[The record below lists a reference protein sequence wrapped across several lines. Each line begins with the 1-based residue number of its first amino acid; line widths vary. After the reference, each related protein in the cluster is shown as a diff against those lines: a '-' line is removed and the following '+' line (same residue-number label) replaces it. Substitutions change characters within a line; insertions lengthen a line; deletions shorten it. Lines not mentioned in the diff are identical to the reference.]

1 MLSVLIVDD
10 EEWIRLGIVSKLRK
24 SRFNFSQI
32 LQEQS
37 AEQALETA
45 IDVQPDIVLCDIRMD
60 GMDGLAFSHKLL
72 ELLPNTKIVIIS
84 GYNEFLYAKEAIRL
98 GVSDYLLKPIDTAS
112 LSQALEKCVR
122 QIELNQRHQSALS
135 AVKKS
140 IQRKTLRSAAADILT
155 QSDPDYSQLFSNY
168 IDGGAFLAYYLYLD
182 ISCSLSTDNL
192 DDYLT
197 RQFPELRLGEN
208 LIYYENQCN
217 EFLIVLYQSPIEK
230 CFEPEP
236 LVKMLEN
243 LLYAESH
250 GTLPCQYTI
259 GVSAAHLDLRTAVN
273 EAILCMKHRILC
285 INKRILYPQ
294 DIAQFTS
301 VKIDL
306 AFLSDLKEILCRK
319 DKNHMEAVLK
329 SMYHS
334 IEESSLSYETL
345 QNVYLRV
352 LILLGEHL
360 SFPPVQP
367 LQMPAEIYYF
377 SSVWDWIDFL
387 KELLTRFLEN
397 EQPASRE
404 EDPRFKLIGEIQA
417 YIQENFSQKLSL
429 SEIAQQ
435 KHINYCYLSLLFKD
449 VANVT
454 FQDYLMDVRLNHACQ
469 LLQTG
474 QYKIKD
480 VAELSGFS
488 DQHYFS
494 KIFKKITGYTPREY
508 QQNKVL

>member
-1 MLSVLIVDD
+1 
-10 EEWIRLGIVSKLRK
+10 
-24 SRFNFSQI
+24 
-32 LQEQS
+32 
-37 AEQALETA
+37 
-45 IDVQPDIVLCDIRMD
+45 
-60 GMDGLAFSHKLL
+60 
-72 ELLPNTKIVIIS
+72 
-84 GYNEFLYAKEAIRL
+84 
-98 GVSDYLLKPIDTAS
+98 
-112 LSQALEKCVR
+112 
-122 QIELNQRHQSALS
+122 
-135 AVKKS
+135 
-140 IQRKTLRSAAADILT
+140 
-155 QSDPDYSQLFSNY
+155 
-168 IDGGAFLAYYLYLD
+168 
-182 ISCSLSTDNL
+182 
-192 DDYLT
+192 
-197 RQFPELRLGEN
+197 
-208 LIYYENQCN
+208 
-217 EFLIVLYQSPIEK
+217 
-230 CFEPEP
+230 
-236 LVKMLEN
+236 
-243 LLYAESH
+243 
-250 GTLPCQYTI
+250 
-259 GVSAAHLDLRTAVN
+259 
-273 EAILCMKHRILC
+273 
-285 INKRILYPQ
+285 
-294 DIAQFTS
+294 
-301 VKIDL
+301 
-306 AFLSDLKEILCRK
+306 
-319 DKNHMEAVLK
+319 MEAVLK

-334 IEESSLSYETL
+334 IETSSLSYDTL